1 MVKADFSKSRIGI
14 ILEGEEVARLT
25 PASAVNALVNGEEKK
40 DAPEIT
46 GFSCETTEY
55 GKRYVWSAKSQV
67 WDALEFVADEYTD
80 RIEYFVRVH
89 GHGAIDSVAYFK
101 GSDYDF
107 DRGFTPIPTV
117 DGAGQCEFSAQKTFD
132 EFSYLTVPPMFV
144 YVFDTAGIGSRLS
157 FALAAERGNHL
168 FTKFTYNTELSGWQR
183 VFWLETDQNGHAK
196 VDGVYETPRV
206 LIYSAASR
214 EGALKYYCDYY
225 FKLGIAD
232 IKKTIK
238 MPRFWYGPIACGW
251 TEQASFATAKGIGYG
266 QPDMARQEL
275 YDNFNA
281 ELERRD
287 LHPTL
292 MIIDDKW
299 QTSYGDPYVDTSK
312 WPDLRGWIDENRVM
326 RGRHTMLWFKMW
338 DSEGLPDDE
347 CMKSSNKWQIRT
359 ADPTNPK
366 YRERLR
372 KTLHRLLSS
381 DEGCYNADGLKL
393 DFAFFQPTGREAVS
407 YDGKFGVELFLE
419 YIKTIYTF
427 AKEAKQDAVISA
439 SPCHP
444 LFAACVDHARL
455 HDYHPD
461 LRRAPEEF
469 AFRKALYNFAL
480 PWSLVDTDGAG
491 YRTRRDTVRY
501 LLAAPT
507 LGIPD
512 LYCIT
517 DTPCMHI
524 TDEDWKAVAAAWR
537 EYGKRTDKMF
547 EE

>member
-1 MVKADFSKSRIGI
+1 MIKAKFSKELID
-14 ILEGEEVARLT
+14 ILLDGESVARLNA
-25 PASAVNALVNGEEKK
+25 ASVVSLSDKTDE
-40 DAPEIT
+40 PEIT
-46 GFSCETTEY
+46 GFTCTATEY
-55 GKRYVWSAKSQV
+55 GNRYVWSAKSQV
-67 WDALEFVADEYTD
+67 WDALEFVADEFAD

-89 GHGAIDSVAYFK
+89 GRGAIDSVSYFN
-101 GSDYDF
+101 GSEYEF

-117 DGAGQCEFSAQKTFD
+117 DGAAECEFSAQKTFD

-144 YVFDTAGIGSRLS
+144 YVFDTAGIKSRLS
-157 FALAAERGNHL
+157 FALAAKRGNHL
-168 FTKFTYNTELSGWQR
+168 FTKFSYNTELVGWQR
-183 VFWLETDQNGHAK
+183 VFRFETDQSGHAK
-196 VDGVYETPRV
+196 VDGVYETPKI
-206 LIYSAASR
+206 LIYSSPSR
-214 EGALKYYCDYY
+214 EEALKYYCDYY
-225 FKLGIAD
+225 FSHGIAESKAPA
-232 IKKTIK
+232 KK
-238 MPRFWYGPIACGW
+238 PRFWYGPIACGW

-299 QTSYGDPYVDTSK
+299 QTAYGDPYADTSK
-312 WPDLRGWIDENRVM
+312 WPDLRGWIDENRAKN
-326 RGRHTMLWFKMW
+326 GRCTMLWYKMW

-347 CMKSSNKWQIRT
+347 CMMSSNKWQTRT

-366 YRERLR
+366 YRARL
-372 KTLHRLLSS
+372 KKAMHRLLSS

-393 DFAFFQPTGREAVS
+393 DFAFFQPTGREAFS

-419 YIKTIYTF
+419 YIKTIYAF
-427 AKEAKQDAVISA
+427 AKEAKPDCVISA

-444 LFAACVDHARL
+444 LFAAYVDHARL

-469 AFRKALYNFAL
+469 AFRKALYNLAL
-480 PWSLVDTDGAG
+480 PRSLVDTDGAG

-524 TDEDWKAVAAAWR
+524 TDDDWKAVAAAWR
-537 EYGKRTDKMF
+537 EYERNLPRMD
-547 EE
+547 